1 MTPLMGRSLGGVNHR
16 LVCPLT
22 LKQPRRLQDVIL
34 CYPHWGGAI
43 QVAGMEIVEE
53 YVLKRHNT
61 VAQYISVRKIMDL
74 CEEAVRRPGA

>member
-1 MTPLMGRSLGGVNHR
+1 M
-16 LVCPLT
+16 
-22 LKQPRRLQDVIL
+22 